1 MSASESDGE
10 VYVYLPHMTTVEFKN
25 RVSFRT
31 STDEVA
37 YIDRD
42 GVYHGYAKGISS
54 DPSLSFSPATSGTA
68 GGTLSVSVG
77 DKTSSSVAISPV
89 RCARQPYV
97 SSHNSNG
104 SYPLVFTS
112 DVDAGYKD
120 LYTDT
125 VNSLSYNPNSYT
137 LTCPTF
143 VGDLTGNADTAT
155 QATQATQATKDGSGN
170 TITSTYLSDISV
182 DRGSHTFYTY
192 TTSGI
197 SSSVEGLSYR
207 TYLTLTKGSTSK
219 SFMDLTGLVASI
231 IAGTGTGT
239 PVGNVRWVCC
249 KTTGKWSK
257 KNENIYMS
265 GTILH
270 PVDMTT
276 SESGTACVIR
286 FNAST
291 SINNTQLSGVWRL
304 LSCVGEISNGHMLVA
319 LAVRVY

>member
-1 MSASESDGE
+1 M
-10 VYVYLPHMTTVEFKN
+10 YVGLPHMTTVEFTD

-31 STDEVA
+31 SADEVT

-42 GVYHGYAKGISS
+42 GVYHGRATGISS
-54 DPSLSFSPATSGTA
+54 DPSLSFSEATSGTT
-68 GGTLSVSVG
+68 GGTLSVSIG

-125 VNSLSYNPNSYT
+125 VNSLSYNPNSNT

-143 VGDLTGNADTAT
+143 VGNLTGNADTAT
-155 QATQATQATKDGSGN
+155 QATQATQATKDDSGN

-182 DRGSHTFYTY
+182 DTYSHQIFTY

-197 SSSVEGLSYR
+197 SSTATESTYR

-219 SFMDLTGLVASI
+219 SFMDLTGLVANI

-239 PVGNVRWVCC
+239 TVGNVRWVCC
-249 KTTGKWSK
+249 KTTGNWSK
-257 KNENIYMS
+257 KSKNIYMS
-265 GTILH
+265 GTNLH

-291 SINNTQLSGVWRL
+291 SINNNQLSGVWRL
-304 LSCVGEISNGHMLVA
+304 LSWVGEISNGNMLVA